1 MFENEIMNLVTAL
14 KNDAGDDVARFE
26 AYDQGEYIYGVSID
40 NRLDG
45 TVKVTVHMQWPR
57 LHCWI
62 VNTQREGK
70 KLLWDQS
77 AVGPEDVH
85 VRVRAEDSII
95 NYTAILERPELLDM
109 LKEHGHDQEVNPTTP
124 AEVMWKLVLKYECL

>member
-14 KNDAGDDVARFE
+14 KNDAGDSFGAHNR
-26 AYDQGEYIYGVSID
+26 GEYIYGVSID

-45 TVKVTVHMQWPR
+45 NVKVTVHMQWPR

-70 KLLWDQS
+70 KLLWDHS

-109 LKEHGHDQEVNPTTP
+109 LKESGHQVSPETA
-124 AEVMWKLVLKYECL
+124 AEDLWNLVLKYECL

>member
-1 MFENEIMNLVTAL
+1 MFENEIMNLVTVL
-14 KNDAGDDVARFE
+14 KNDAGDRFE
-26 AYDQGEYIYGVSID
+26 TYDRGEYIYGVSID

-45 TVKVTVHMQWPR
+45 RVKVTVHMQWPR

-70 KLLWDQS
+70 KLVWDHS

-85 VRVRAEDSII
+85 VHVRAEDSII

-109 LKEHGHDQEVNPTTP
+109 LKESGHQVSPETA
-124 AEVMWKLVLKYECL
+124 AEDLWNLVLKYECL

>member
-14 KNDAGDDVARFE
+14 KNDVGDSFE
-26 AYDQGEYIYGVSID
+26 AYAQGEHIYSVYIENDI
-40 NRLDG
+40 DG
-45 TVKVTVHMQWPR
+45 TGKVNVHMQWPR

-70 KLLWDQS
+70 KLVWKHS
-77 AVGPEDVH
+77 AGGPEDVH
-85 VRVRAEDSII
+85 VYVRAEDSII

-109 LKEHGHDQEVNPTTP
+109 LKESGHQVSPETA
-124 AEVMWKLVLKYECL
+124 AEDLWNLVLKYECL

>member
-1 MFENEIMNLVTAL
+1 MFENEIMNLVTEL
-14 KNDAGDDVARFE
+14 KNDAGDRFE
-26 AYDQGEYIYGVSID
+26 TYDRGEYIYGVSID

-45 TVKVTVHMQWPR
+45 NIKVDIHVQWPR

-70 KLLWDQS
+70 KLLWDHS

-109 LKEHGHDQEVNPTTP
+109 LKESGHQVSSETA
-124 AEVMWKLVLKYECL
+124 AEDLWNLVLKYECL

>member
-1 MFENEIMNLVTAL
+1 MLENEIMNLVTAL
-14 KNDAGDDVARFE
+14 KNDAGDRFE
-26 AYDQGEYIYGVSID
+26 TYDRGEYIHGVSID

-45 TVKVTVHMQWPR
+45 NIKVDIHVQWPR

-70 KLLWDQS
+70 KLVWYHS
-77 AVGPEDVH
+77 AGGPETVH
-85 VRVRAEDSII
+85 VHVRAEDSII

-109 LKEHGHDQEVNPTTP
+109 LKESGYQVSPETA
-124 AEVMWKLVLKYECL
+124 AEDLWNLVLKYECL